1 MQDRISQYP
10 GRIKLV
16 PVDLDNGIYDVVRA
30 DAPIQEGTPLNAAN
44 LFSGAAATAITN
56 CSIHR
61 KNVIIDT
68 PSTPDAGFRALC
80 EYIGAVDYTDRVT
93 WDIFGENR
101 GKGMFDSKCVK
112 YLKLLNAVFI
122 SVTFK
127 FSSSATPETSPIIAV
142 ETTDQETQGIL
153 AGCAHLAPMIS
164 TAASKNPGPNMMR
177 FGKPPGGILISTNTL
192 DPVSSDTPWTTLVG
206 MYHMFE

>member
-16 PVDLDNGIYDVVRA
+16 PVDLENGIYDVVRA

-44 LFSGAAATAITN
+44 LFSGAAANAITN

-101 GKGMFDSKCVK
+101 GKGMFSHKCVK

-122 SVTFK
+122 YVTFK

-142 ETTDQETQGIL
+142 ETTDQETRDIL
-153 AGCAHLAPMIS
+153 AGCAHLTPMSS
-164 TAASKNPGPNMMR
+164 TAASKNPGPAMMR
-177 FGKPPGGILISTNTL
+177 FGNPPGGLLILTNTL
-192 DPVSSDTPWTTLVG
+192 DPVSSDTPLTTLVG

>member
-16 PVDLDNGIYDVVRA
+16 PVDLENGIYDVVRA
-30 DAPIQEGTPLNAAN
+30 DEPIQEGTPLNAAN
-44 LFSGAAATAITN
+44 LFSGAAANAITN

-93 WDIFGENR
+93 WDIFGENS
-101 GKGMFDSKCVK
+101 GKGIFGLKCVK

-122 SVTFK
+122 CVTFR
-127 FSSSATPETSPIIAV
+127 FSSSAVTEASPAITVTPI
-142 ETTDQETQGIL
+142 DQETNDIL
-153 AGCAHLAPMIS
+153 EGCAIKVPMLS
-164 TAASKNPGPNMMR
+164 TSASKNPGPHMAAW
-177 FGKPPGGILISTNTL
+177 GDSADGILIHTNTL
-192 DPVSSDTPWTTLVG
+192 NPVSSDTPWTTLVG

>member
-1 MQDRISQYP
+1 MQDRISQHP

-44 LFSGAAATAITN
+44 LFSGYAANAITN

-61 KNVIIDT
+61 KNVTIDT
-68 PSTPDAGFRALC
+68 PSAPDAGFRALC

-93 WDIFGENR
+93 WDIFGENS
-101 GKGMFDSKCVK
+101 GKGMFGRKCVK

-127 FSSSATPETSPIIAV
+127 FSSSALTEASPTITIEAV
-142 ETTDQETQGIL
+142 GQGAYDIF
-153 AGCAHLAPMIS
+153 AGCATKVPMIS
-164 TAASKNPGPNMMR
+164 SAASSNPGPYMEYRPSEGSMW
-177 FGKPPGGILISTNTL
+177 IHTNTL
-192 DPVSSDTPWTTLVG
+192 KSVSSSTPGITLVG

>member
-16 PVDLDNGIYDVVRA
+16 PVDLENGIYDVVRA

-44 LFSGAAATAITN
+44 LFSGAAANAITN

-80 EYIGAVDYTDRVT
+80 AYIGAVDYTDRVT

-142 ETTDQETQGIL
+142 ETTDQETHGIL

-164 TAASKNPGPNMMR
+164 TAASKNPGPDMMR
-177 FGKPPGGILISTNTL
+177 FGNPPGGILISTNTL
-192 DPVSSDTPWTTLVG
+192 DPVSPDTPWTTLVG

>member
-1 MQDRISQYP
+1 MQDRISQHP

-16 PVDLDNGIYDVVRA
+16 PVDLENGIYDVVRA
-30 DAPIQEGTPLNAAN
+30 DEPIQEGTPLNAAN
-44 LFSGAAATAITN
+44 LFSGAAANAITN

-127 FSSSATPETSPIIAV
+127 LDSGAVTEGSPVITIEAMEQAV
-142 ETTDQETQGIL
+142 NDIF
-153 AGCAHLAPMIS
+153 AGCATKVPMLS
-164 TAASKNPGPNMMR
+164 SAASNNPGPYMEYDSLN
-177 FGKPPGGILISTNTL
+177 GAININTRPL
-192 DPVSSDTPWTTLVG
+192 NAVSSSTPEITLMG